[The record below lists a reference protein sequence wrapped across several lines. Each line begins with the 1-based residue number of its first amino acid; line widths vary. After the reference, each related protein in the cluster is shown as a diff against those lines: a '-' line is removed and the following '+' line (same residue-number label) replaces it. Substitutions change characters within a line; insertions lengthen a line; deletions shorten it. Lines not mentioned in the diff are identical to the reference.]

1 MRNENRVVSDEREG
15 GERRAKW
22 PVPFLHLPVSLFLSI
37 DGREWRDRREKTG
50 NREERR
56 AIFLS
61 PHHFLSLVCVV
72 GIWERKTGGSAL
84 FAPAPSSQ
92 AMKANRESGGKLG
105 DRHRSDE
112 GTKKWVTEGSDP
124 LLSQVMDRF
133 SRRYKWMTGKDER
146 RWGVVGNERIEEWSG
161 WDKGMRRRLRNPP
174 TSLSPFLSAVQSS
187 LGYTAGKGLVSEWG
201 SEWSEWPEWMN
212 GEWVKRA
219 KGGWWRASQFL
230 FLSLSHPHHPLSLA
244 TFPFP
249 ALHLHSSP
257 GKSEGRHEW
266 VRRQWGMARSSF
278 HRLEWSWRARWKEK
292 ERWKSGG
299 RKRGNERDDPFSLTP
314 SSLTCVHD
322 PFGRRRQWMGEMM
335 GDIPSFPIS
344 LHYPPSIRLEM
355 GIMDEGRGESRDS
368 YHLSLISC
376 PFSCPSCRIQ
386 KLGKGHGE
394 ETVRDEWR
402 SGRRKRWNG
411 EEGRGIDWWLLFHS
425 FPHCF
430 SPPIHPSF
438 SSLYHPFLSLLPVSS
453 HAGDSFGK
461 SKTREKGMA
470 SLSLTSPPLGSLGR
484 CKRQREGERSVFS
497 FASLTPFLSYSFPML
512 SLSITSLY
520 HRWNGG
526 EERDKERNGL
536 GASCVTS
543 VTNK

>member
-1 MRNENRVVSDEREG
+1 MEELLTFVRF
-15 GERRAKW
+15 
-22 PVPFLHLPVSLFLSI
+22 PSLFLS
-37 DGREWRDRREKTG
+37 
-50 NREERR
+50 
-56 AIFLS
+56 F
-61 PHHFLSLVCVV
+61 
-72 GIWERKTGGSAL
+72 
-84 FAPAPSSQ
+84 
-92 AMKANRESGGKLG
+92 
-105 DRHRSDE
+105 
-112 GTKKWVTEGSDP
+112 
-124 LLSQVMDRF
+124 
-133 SRRYKWMTGKDER
+133 
-146 RWGVVGNERIEEWSG
+146 
-161 WDKGMRRRLRNPP
+161 
-174 TSLSPFLSAVQSS
+174 PF
-187 LGYTAGKGLVSEWG
+187 
-201 SEWSEWPEWMN
+201 
-212 GEWVKRA
+212 
-219 KGGWWRASQFL
+219 
-230 FLSLSHPHHPLSLA
+230 
-244 TFPFP
+244 TFP
-249 ALHLHSSP
+249 
-257 GKSEGRHEW
+257 W
-266 VRRQWGMARSSF
+266 
-278 HRLEWSWRARWKEK
+278 
-292 ERWKSGG
+292 
-299 RKRGNERDDPFSLTP
+299 KRGNERDDPFSLTP

-461 SKTREKGMA
+461 SWTREKGMA